1 MVVLYHILSQRH
13 RKDQRTHRLIYYNI
27 RIMSTSLK
35 EIGQFTEDYC
45 PLSTHFRLQFW
56 PCLIDLLGFLSSIPS
71 HTPSANSV
79 VPMNLTTPISLL
91 ANTLIPSSSTGLA
104 AVARERG
111 VGDGVP
117 TPGTFKCLVRDVGVD
132 DLFDEGVPLR
142 LGERGDPRGEGELA
156 KASSL
161 DPLAPE
167 LTREEGRLEES
178 VVSALPVPLLAEVW
192 VELLLADDLGADS

>member
-1 MVVLYHILSQRH
+1 MIGKSRERDWNVDWKSFNACPPSQFYCTLLS
-13 RKDQRTHRLIYYNI
+13 
-27 RIMSTSLK
+27 
-35 EIGQFTEDYC
+35 
-45 PLSTHFRLQFW
+45 
-56 PCLIDLLGFLSSIPS
+56 DLLGFLSSIPS

-79 VPMNLTTPISLL
+79 VPMNLTTPSSLL
-91 ANTLIPSSSTGLA
+91 TSTLIPSSSTGSA

-117 TPGTFKCLVRDVGVD
+117 TAGTFKCLARDVGVD

-142 LGERGDPRGEGELA
+142 LGERGEAWGEGEVA

-167 LTREEGRLEES
+167 QTREEGRLEES
-178 VVSALPVPLLAEVW
+178 VVSPLPPLPLLLAEAW
-192 VELLLADDLGADS
+192 VELLLAEDLGADSWEPVCLEWE